1 MSKAEIINELPIPR
15 YEIFHLRAEA
25 DGRIHVGGLLV
36 MPPNSGDDAFRVDM
50 VAEGLPVETLTGG
63 FRREIQNTDAPKN
76 SRKRFVDFFVKP
88 ERGKPVHVQFRLV
101 EDTGNSSHCPL
112 SYTNIAPLTE
122 KTASSYF
129 RQSGWLFRSAPP
141 NGFSVRP
148 ASFLRHVAWELRYD
162 IWLLTHHVGR
172 RTKVCIPIRWLALFF
187 RPLMLK
193 RRTWL
198 IMDRFLLADD
208 NGQALFQYLV
218 KHRTEFGIRPVFFL
232 KRDSPDWNS
241 VQGMGPVRSYTSARF
256 RFASLFA
263 EWIVS
268 SHYHHPIV
276 NPLSAQPNLYRG
288 IAADLKYCYLDHG
301 VINNDCSGMLNRSST
316 DLTLF
321 TMVSER
327 EKRYVE
333 ETPSFGY
340 PSDKL
345 VLTGRPRF
353 DLLYD
358 KREKVITFCPTW
370 RHELCSGLNKKTGD
384 LALAEGFERT
394 PYFLHLKAALTSQRL
409 HATAE
414 QLGFCIQFIPHPV
427 FQPYADLF
435 AFDPRVRV
443 IADKVCYRDIFAHS
457 AICVSDYSSTVFTFA
472 YLGKPVVYYQ
482 PDKPHYEESYFIYE
496 RDGFGPVTRT
506 PDALVDILI
515 DLMERDVKKMEEP
528 YRSRAES
535 FFAFHDRNNCRRVAE
550 AILAASTS

>member
-1 MSKAEIINELPIPR
+1 MNEDIR
-15 YEIFHLRAEA
+15 YTIFHLRVES
-25 DGRIHVGGLLV
+25 DGRIHVAGTFEF
-36 MPPNSGDDAFRVDM
+36 PIECKDDAFRLECD
-50 VAEGLPVETLTGG
+50 AETQEATAAPGG
-63 FRREIQNTDAPKN
+63 FLAVTKNAHPLTTKRR
-76 SRKRFVDFFVKP
+76 FWDFTISIGHMKP
-88 ERGKPVHVQFRLV
+88 FRVAFRIVCRNGDSKPCPT
-101 EDTGNSSHCPL
+101 EYSASAPL
-112 SYTNIAPLTE
+112 SET
-122 KTASSYF
+122 TASSYF

-148 ASFLRHVAWELRYD
+148 ASFLRYVAWELRYD

-172 RTKVCIPIRWLALFF
+172 RTKVCIPIRWLAFFF

-193 RRTWL
+193 RRTWM

-218 KHRTEFGIRPVFFL
+218 KHRREFGIRPVFFL
-232 KRDSPDWNS
+232 KRDSPDWDS
-241 VQGMGPVRSYTSARF
+241 VKSIGPIRPYTPARF

-268 SHYHHPIV
+268 SHFHSPIAS
-276 NPLSAQPNLYRG
+276 PLSAQPTLYRG
-288 IAADLKYCYLDHG
+288 IATDLKYCYLDHG
-301 VINNDCSGMLNRSST
+301 VINNDCSGVLNRSST
-316 DLTLF
+316 DLTLY

-327 EKRYVE
+327 EKRYIE

-340 PSDKL
+340 PAGKL

-358 KREKVITFCPTW
+358 KREKIITFCPTW
-370 RHELCSGLNKKTGD
+370 RRTLCSGRNEKTGEQV
-384 LALAEGFERT
+384 LAEGFECT
-394 PYFLHLKAALTSQRL
+394 PYFLHLKAALTSQQL
-409 HATAE
+409 HSAAE
-414 QLGFCIQFIPHPV
+414 RLGFRIQFIPHPV
-427 FQPYADLF
+427 FQPYADHF

-443 IADKVCYRDIFAHS
+443 IADKVCYRDLFAHS

-482 PDKPHYEESYFIYE
+482 PDKPHYEESYFSYE

-515 DLMERDVKKMEEP
+515 DLMKRDVKKMEEP

-550 AILAASTS
+550 AIMAASATRKA